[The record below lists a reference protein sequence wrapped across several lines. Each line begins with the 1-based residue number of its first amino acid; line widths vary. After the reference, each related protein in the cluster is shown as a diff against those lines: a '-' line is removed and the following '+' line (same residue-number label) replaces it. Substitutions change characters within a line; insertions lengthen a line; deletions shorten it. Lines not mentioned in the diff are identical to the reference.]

1 MPVSLAL
8 YQPDIPQNTGTI
20 IRLSACLDFK
30 LHIIH
35 PTGFAFTD
43 KNLKRAGMD
52 YTDQANITQHDSF
65 VAFNQWRKDSGARLI
80 LLTTKADH
88 SAYDTAYADT
98 DILMMGRE
106 SAGVPDHV
114 AESADT
120 AVRIPMQKSLRSINV
135 AMAAA
140 MVMGEAKRQTDGFKS
155 LI

>member
-52 YTDQANITQHDSF
+52 YTDQAQIVQHDSYA
-65 VAFNQWRKDSGARLI
+65 AFNQWRIDSGMRLV
-80 LLTTKADH
+80 LLSTKATQ
-88 SAYDTAYADT
+88 SVYDTKYADT

-114 AESADT
+114 AEDADIMI
-120 AVRIPMQKSLRSINV
+120 RIPMQETLRSINV

-140 MVMGEAKRQTDGFKS
+140 MVMGEAKRQTDGFMS
-155 LI
+155 LK